1 MEIDMTSRMEARLQ
15 KLETK
20 SAVPSRVWIWWHE
33 WQTKEEAIT
42 ETHPEGVPEGAEIG
56 FITWMRS
63 DEDSKRG

>member
-20 SAVPSRVWIWWHE
+20 SAPKSRMWIWRHE
-33 WQTKEEAIT
+33 WQTKEQAIA
-42 ETHPEGVPEGAEIG
+42 ERYPEGVPEAAEIG

-63 DEDSKRG
+63 DEASKRG